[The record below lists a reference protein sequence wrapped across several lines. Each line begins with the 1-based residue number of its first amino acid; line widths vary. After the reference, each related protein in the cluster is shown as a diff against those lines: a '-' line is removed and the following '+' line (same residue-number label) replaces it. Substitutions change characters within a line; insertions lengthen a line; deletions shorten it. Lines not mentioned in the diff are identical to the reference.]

1 MKKKKNEK
9 ASEAPIL
16 TVGAP
21 AANLATGP
29 ASIQPVTTLGVQ
41 PSFLG
46 SPIMRDDF
54 ITRTG
59 FTPTK

>member
-1 MKKKKNEK
+1 MAKLGRREIDQEEPPQLLARS
-9 ASEAPIL
+9 ASR
-16 TVGAP
+16 GYR
-21 AANLATGP
+21 
-29 ASIQPVTTLGVQ
+29 VQ

-59 FTPTK
+59 LTAPKNH